1 MVSRQG
7 DVSMRVR
14 CPHCHQPIELV
25 NDDLAAEV
33 VCTSCGSSFSLINGD
48 SETIDYAK
56 RQTLGQFELLER
68 VGIGKFGAVWKARDT
83 LLDRIVAIKIPR
95 KDQLESAEA
104 EMFFREART
113 AAQLN
118 HPNIVSV
125 HEIGREGDSLY
136 IVSDF
141 VQGAN
146 LHEWLTAQ
154 RLTPREAAELC
165 AKIADAVAH
174 AHAAGVV
181 HRDLK
186 PGNIMLDVDG
196 QPHIT
201 DFGLAKREAGEIT
214 MTLDGAILGTPAY
227 MSPEQARGEAHQA
240 DARSDVYSLGVILFE
255 LLTGELPFRGETR
268 MLMVQILHDEPPS
281 PRKLNARVPRDLE
294 TICLKCLEK
303 DSKRRYAT
311 ASELAA
317 DLRRFLRG
325 EPILAR
331 PIKQLARAWRW
342 CHRNPALSATGGLA
356 AASLI
361 AVLLVVTLAY
371 FREKTLRNE
380 AIVLATDK
388 SNLADEKSKLAKQLT
403 RELFELGAA
412 ELSHGNADQG
422 AVILASAF
430 ESTAESDP
438 LRDSVSRLL
447 GAWEAS
453 RAVPLPHKSAV
464 SHVAFSPDGATVLTG
479 DFDGTARLWDAHTG
493 QPIGEPMVHGAQVSA
508 VAFSPDGATVLTGS
522 NDRTARL
529 WDAHTGQPIGEPM
542 VHGDQ
547 VRAVAFSPDGATVLT
562 GSIDRTARLWDAH
575 TGQPIGEPMA
585 HNGPVMAVA
594 FSPDGATLLT
604 GSRTER
610 RGSGT
615 RTPESRSESRWF
627 TEVRLW
633 PWPLAPTGGRCSRA
647 VKTERRGSG
656 TRTPDSRSE
665 SR

>member
-1 MVSRQG
+1 
-7 DVSMRVR
+7 MRIR
-14 CPHCHQPIELV
+14 CPHCHHPIELV

-33 VCTSCGSSFSLINGD
+33 VCTSCGSRFSLINGD

-83 LLDRIVAIKIPR
+83 QLDRIVAVKIPR
-95 KDQLESAEA
+95 KDQLEPAEA
-104 EMFFREART
+104 EMFLREART

-125 HEIGREGDSLY
+125 HEVGREGDSLY

-146 LHEWLTAQ
+146 LHEWLSAQ

-186 PGNIMLDVDG
+186 PGNIMLDADG

-201 DFGLAKREAGEIT
+201 DFGLAKREADEIT
-214 MTLDGAILGTPAY
+214 MTVDGAILGTPAY

-240 DARSDVYSLGVILFE
+240 DACSDVYSLGVILFE

-303 DSKRRYAT
+303 GSKRRYAT

-331 PIKQLARAWRW
+331 PIKRLARAWRW
-342 CHRNPALSATGGLA
+342 CRRNPALAATGGLA
-356 AASLI
+356 AVSI
-361 AVLLVVTLAY
+361 VAVLLVVTLAY
-371 FREKTLRNE
+371 FRENTLRNE
-380 AIVLATDK
+380 AVGLATDK
-388 SNLADEKSKLAKQLT
+388 SNLAKQLT

-422 AVILASAF
+422 AVILAS
-430 ESTAESDP
+430 
-438 LRDSVSRLL
+438 RV
-447 GAWEAS
+447 
-453 RAVPLPHKSAV
+453 
-464 SHVAFSPDGATVLTG
+464 
-479 DFDGTARLWDAHTG
+479 
-493 QPIGEPMVHGAQVSA
+493 
-508 VAFSPDGATVLTGS
+508 
-522 NDRTARL
+522 
-529 WDAHTGQPIGEPM
+529 
-542 VHGDQ
+542 
-547 VRAVAFSPDGATVLT
+547 
-562 GSIDRTARLWDAH
+562 
-575 TGQPIGEPMA
+575 
-585 HNGPVMAVA
+585 
-594 FSPDGATLLT
+594 
-604 GSRTER
+604 
-610 RGSGT
+610 
-615 RTPESRSESRWF
+615 
-627 TEVRLW
+627 
-633 PWPLAPTGGRCSRA
+633 
-647 VKTERRGSG
+647 
-656 TRTPDSRSE
+656 
-665 SR
+665 